1 MKRTTLTA
9 VVAGAAIAALALTGC
24 SSGSTSTSKASASKG
39 APTLDPNTKVTITF
53 AEAMASGA
61 LKTELAK
68 VTQEFEAKNPNIT
81 VELQAQPDYGTLK
94 TKVDAAVTAG
104 TPPTIAQVYGDW
116 AAAYAQSDVLEPLT
130 DYAAADPSATDGL
143 YAGIK
148 DSLYINKKLYMWPF
162 NASTLVT
169 FYNPDLLKAA
179 GQSAPKT
186 WDDLVTV
193 AKAVSKDGVVALP
206 IDPGSSSGPAG
217 GTTIFELMA
226 QANGT
231 PVFTSNG
238 TPQLDS
244 KDAVKALQSLVD
256 LKKAGA
262 LQTGTNYPGETAL
275 GAQKGVF
282 DISTSTSFY
291 YDQQAVG
298 GKFDLAV
305 APVPS
310 AADGTRVNQINGTNI
325 AMFNKAS
332 DDQKAAAWAYMQF
345 LTEAETQ
352 SEWAQATG
360 YLPVNP
366 KTLDLA
372 DMKDYIAK
380 NPYVTFASKDLADSS
395 AVPPYAWVEEASGDL
410 AAALQ
415 SALAGNA
422 TPEAALKDA
431 QDKAEKAMAADK

>member
-1 MKRTTLTA
+1 MKRHTVTA
-9 VVAGAAIAALALTGC
+9 LAAGAAIAALALTGC
-24 SSGSTSTSKASASKG
+24 SGNSADTSSGSKG
-39 APTLDPNTKVTITF
+39 VPTLAAGKKVTITF

-61 LKTELAK
+61 LKTSLEK
-68 VTQEFEAKNPNIT
+68 VTQEFETANPDIT
-81 VELQAQPDYGTLK
+81 VELQPQPDYGTLK

-104 TPPTIAQVYGDW
+104 TPPTISQVYGEW
-116 AAAYAQSDVLEPLT
+116 AAAYAGADVLEPLT
-130 DYAAADPSATDGL
+130 DYAASDKAATDGL

-148 DSLYINKKLYMWPF
+148 NSLYIDKKLYMWPF
-162 NASTLVT
+162 NASAVAV
-169 FYNPDLLKAA
+169 FYNPEMLKAA
-179 GQSAPKT
+179 GKDVPTT
-186 WDDLVTV
+186 WDDFVDV
-193 AKAVSKDGVVALP
+193 AKAVSKNGVVALP

-231 PVFTSNG
+231 PVFKDDG

-244 KDAVKALQSLVD
+244 DAAVEALTTLVD

-275 GAQKGVF
+275 GAEKGAF
-282 DISTSTSFY
+282 DISTTTSVY

-298 GKFDLAV
+298 GKFEMGI
-305 APVPS
+305 APVP
-310 AADGTRVNQINGTNI
+310 AGADGKRVNQINGTNI
-325 AMFNKAS
+325 AMFDKAT
-332 DDQKAAAWAYMQF
+332 DDQKAAAWKYMQF
-345 LTEAETQ
+345 LTSAETQ

-366 KTLDLA
+366 KTLDLP

-380 NPYVTFASKDLADSS
+380 NPYVTFASEDLANSS
-395 AVPPYAWVEEASGDL
+395 ALPPYEWVQDGLGDL
-410 AAALQ
+410 GAALQ
-415 SALAGNA
+415 AALAGNA

-431 QDKAEKAMAADK
+431 QAKAVAAQKAAQ

>member
-1 MKRTTLTA
+1 MKRSTLSA

-24 SSGSTSTSKASASKG
+24 SSGSTSSSGDSSKG
-39 APTLDPNTKVTITF
+39 VPTLDPNKKVTITF
-53 AEAMASGA
+53 MEAMASGA

-68 VTQEFEAKNPNIT
+68 VTDEFEKKNPNIT
-81 VELQAQPDYGTLK
+81 VELQAQPDYNTLK
-94 TKVDAAVTAG
+94 TKIDAALTAG
-104 TPPTIAQVYGDW
+104 NAPTIAQVYGEW
-116 AAAYAQSDVLEPLT
+116 AAEYASSDVIEPLT

-143 YAGIK
+143 YTGIK
-148 DSLYINKKLYMWPF
+148 NSLYIDKKLYMWPF
-162 NASTLVT
+162 NASAVAV
-169 FYNPDLLKAA
+169 FYNPEMLKAA
-179 GQSAPKT
+179 GQEVPKT
-186 WDDLVTV
+186 WDDFVTV

-206 IDPGSSSGPAG
+206 MDPGSSSGPAG
-217 GTTIFELMA
+217 GTTVFELMA

-231 PVFTSNG
+231 PVFADDG

-244 KDAVKALQSLVD
+244 KDAVAALQTLVD

-275 GAQKGVF
+275 GAEKGAF
-282 DISTSTSFY
+282 DISTTTSVY

-298 GKFDLAV
+298 GKFEMGI
-305 APVPS
+305 APVP
-310 AADGTRVNQINGTNI
+310 AGKDGKRVNQINGTNV
-325 AMFNKAS
+325 AMFSSAT
-332 DDQKAAAWAYMQF
+332 DAQKAAAWKYMQF

-372 DMKDYIAK
+372 DMKTYIQK
-380 NPYVTFASKDLADSS
+380 NPYVTFASEDLANSS
-395 AVPPYAWVEEASGDL
+395 ALPPYAWVQDSLGDL
-410 AAALQ
+410 GAALQ